1 MALKASL
8 FRSMNRCKCMGGQA
22 RSEMAFYHYS
32 LGVIEHDAAN
42 VSTLSH
48 VPQGHNDSGIVVV
61 ANHPLASHPADID
74 QAIFLCYYRIGDS
87 AQIFSTSR
95 NSSQLWGI

>member
-8 FRSMNRCKCMGGQA
+8 FRSMNICKCMGGQA

-32 LGVIEHDAAN
+32 LGVIEHDTAN

-48 VPQGHNDSGIVVV
+48 VPQGHNDMGIVV
-61 ANHPLASHPADID
+61 ATNHPFASHPADID
-74 QAIFLCYYRIGDS
+74 QVFSCAITGSVIQHRFP
-87 AQIFSTSR
+87 TSR
-95 NSSQLWGI
+95 NSSQLCGC